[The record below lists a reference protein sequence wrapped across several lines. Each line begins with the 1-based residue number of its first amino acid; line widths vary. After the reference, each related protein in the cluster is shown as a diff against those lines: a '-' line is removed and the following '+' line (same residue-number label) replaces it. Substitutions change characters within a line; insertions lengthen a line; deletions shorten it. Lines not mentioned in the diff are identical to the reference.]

1 MTADPKVERYA
12 VTADGEDVRLDVYL
26 TGRGRDAGLSRSQIR
41 KAVEEGRVLVN
52 GRRVKAGHR
61 LREGDAVELAIPE
74 PVPLDVQPE
83 AIPLS
88 VLFEDEHLLVVD
100 KPAGMVVHP
109 AAGHSSGTLVH
120 ALLHHCR
127 DLSGIGGVLRPGIV
141 HRLDRDTSGL
151 LLVAK
156 TDGAHRGLAAQ
167 FRERSIDKTYLAVV
181 LGAPPA
187 DAGEVLLPVGRHPS
201 DRKKMSTRSSRG
213 RDAVT
218 RWRVRE
224 RFGVATLLEVGLLTG
239 RTHQI
244 RVHLASQG
252 YPVLGDTVYGRS
264 GLLKSVSD
272 METRSILRGM
282 KRQAL
287 HAARIAFRH
296 PLQGVPLSFES
307 LLPADMAGL
316 CEALRGRRMH
326 V

>member
-1 MTADPKVERYA
+1 MTTDPRTGRYT
-12 VTADGEDVRLDVYL
+12 VTGDEEGVRLDVYL
-26 TGRGRDAGLSRSQIR
+26 AGRDAGLSRSQIR

-61 LREGDAVELAIPE
+61 LREGETVDLVIPE
-74 PVPLDVQPE
+74 PAPMDVQPE

-88 VLFEDEHLLVVD
+88 VVFEDEHLLVVD

-156 TDGAHRGLAAQ
+156 TDGAHRGLTTQ
-167 FRERSIDKTYLAVV
+167 FRERLIDKTYLAVV
-181 LGAPPA
+181 LGVPPT

-224 RFGVATLLEVGLLTG
+224 RFGAATLLEVGLLTG

-252 YPVLGDTVYGRS
+252 YPVVGDAVYGRS
-264 GLLKSVSD
+264 GLLKSVAD

-307 LLPADMAGL
+307 PLPADMAGL
-316 CEALRGRRMH
+316 CEALRGRRTH

>member
-1 MTADPKVERYA
+1 MSGDPRTERCTVA
-12 VTADGEDVRLDVYL
+12 GGDEDVRLDVYL
-26 TGRGRDAGLSRSQIR
+26 AGRDVGLSRSQIR
-41 KAVEEGRVLVN
+41 KAVEEGRVLVD
-52 GRRVKAGHR
+52 GRRVKAGYR
-61 LREGDAVELAIPE
+61 LRAGETVELAIPE
-74 PVPLDVQPE
+74 AAPSSVQAE
-83 AIPLS
+83 DIPLS
-88 VLFEDEHLLVVD
+88 IAFEDEHLLVVD

-109 AAGHSSGTLVH
+109 AAGHSRGTLVH

-156 TDGAHRGLAAQ
+156 TDEAHRGLTTQ
-167 FRERSIDKTYLAVV
+167 FRDRRIDKTYLALV
-181 LGAPPA
+181 LGTPRTET
-187 DAGEVLLPVGRHPS
+187 GEILLPVGRHPA

-213 RDAVT
+213 REAVT

-224 RFGVATLLEVGLLTG
+224 RFGSVTLLEVDLLTG

-244 RVHLASQG
+244 RVHLSSQG
-252 YPVLGDTVYGRS
+252 HPVVGDAVYGRS
-264 GLLKSVSD
+264 GLLKSVTD
-272 METRSILRGM
+272 TETRSILRGV

-296 PLQGVPLSFES
+296 PVHGTFLSFQS
-307 LLPADMAGL
+307 PLPEDMAGL
-316 CEALRGRRMH
+316 CEALRGRRTY

>member
-1 MTADPKVERYA
+1 MIADSKTERYT
-12 VTADGEDVRLDVYL
+12 VTDGDEGVRLDVYL
-26 TGRGRDAGLSRSQIR
+26 TGRDAGLSRSQIR
-41 KAVEEGRVLVN
+41 KAVEEGRVLVA
-52 GRRVKAGHR
+52 GRQVKAGHR
-61 LREGDAVELAIPE
+61 LRTGETVELVIPE
-74 PVPLDVQPE
+74 PAPSDVLPE

-88 VLFEDEHLLVVD
+88 IVFEDEHLLVVD

-156 TDGAHRGLAAQ
+156 TDEAHRGLTTQ
-167 FRERSIDKTYLAVV
+167 FRDRRIDKTYLALV
-181 LGAPPA
+181 LGTPPTEN
-187 DAGEVLLPVGRHPS
+187 GEILLPVGRHPV
-201 DRKKMSTRSSRG
+201 DRKRMSTRSSRG
-213 RDAVT
+213 REAVT
-218 RWRVRE
+218 RWSVRE
-224 RFGVATLLEVGLLTG
+224 RFGAATLLEVDLLTG

-244 RVHLASQG
+244 RVHLSSQG
-252 YPVLGDTVYGRS
+252 YPVAGDPVYGKSGWLRS
-264 GLLKSVSD
+264 VAD
-272 METRSILRGM
+272 TETRSILRSL

-296 PLQGVPLSFES
+296 PVHGTLLSFQS
-307 LLPADMAGL
+307 PLPEDLAVL
-316 CEALRGRRMH
+316 CDALRGRRMH

>member
-1 MTADPKVERYA
+1 VTTDPRTGRYT
-12 VTADGEDVRLDVYL
+12 VTGDEEGVRLDVYL
-26 TGRGRDAGLSRSQIR
+26 AGRDAGLSRSQIR

-61 LREGDAVELAIPE
+61 LREGETVDLVIPE
-74 PVPLDVQPE
+74 PAPMDVQPE

-88 VLFEDEHLLVVD
+88 VVFEDEHLLVVD

-156 TDGAHRGLAAQ
+156 TDGAHRGLTTQ
-167 FRERSIDKTYLAVV
+167 FRERLIDKTYLAVV
-181 LGAPPA
+181 LGVPPT

-224 RFGVATLLEVGLLTG
+224 RFGAATLLEVGLLTG

-252 YPVLGDTVYGRS
+252 YPVVGDSVYGRS
-264 GLLKSVSD
+264 GLLKSVAD

-307 LLPADMAGL
+307 PLPADMAGL
-316 CEALRGRRMH
+316 CEALRGRRTH

>member
-1 MTADPKVERYA
+1 VTADPKMERYTVA
-12 VTADGEDVRLDVYL
+12 ADGEGVRLDVYL
-26 TGRGRDAGLSRSQIR
+26 ACRDAGLSRSQIR

-52 GRRVKAGHR
+52 GRQVKAGHR
-61 LREGDAVELAIPE
+61 LREGEAVDLAIPE
-74 PVPLDVQPE
+74 PAPLDVQPE

-88 VLFEDEHLLVVD
+88 VLFEDAHLLVVD

-156 TDGAHRGLAAQ
+156 TDGAHRGLTAQ

-213 RDAVT
+213 REAVT

-224 RFGVATLLEVGLLTG
+224 RFGAATLLEVGLLTG

-252 YPVLGDTVYGRS
+252 YPVVGDAVYGRS
-264 GLLKSVSD
+264 GLLKSVAD

-296 PLQGVPLSFES
+296 PLQGVSLSFES
-307 LLPADMAGL
+307 PLPADMAGL
-316 CEALRGRRMH
+316 CEALRGRRTH